1 MPITKPL
8 QISELKI
15 FNDTEMHNASIEW
28 QAVYVSANIYLNDN
42 DLCKMDLIRSIVYWK
57 KSKNTTIG
65 FLKSLIVDPRGL
77 DWINALEEDVQ
88 SKGKKIIS
96 QAEYDAVNYMQTS
109 SNAIL
114 KDILRHAELKYRNTV
129 SDGISCMSSVSALKS
144 AIDSTQTVKI
154 NAAVSVTPAI
164 LGFTPDLP
172 SICKEMMRGLDQG
185 FIETTIFYLGNIIG
199 EKLLEKLNTF
209 IPYVG
214 TVLNGVSTIKTGI
227 QCAQRGFEGYKT
239 RERSRSVRPGT
250 PQAAVEALRTIL
262 IRDVVE
268 LGIQTAESAAEFSC
282 GVASLATGT
291 DAGKAAVSV
300 LVAIESIMRLIY
312 NVITEFMEINKANE
326 LIQSGKIEMSILST
340 CPLLGAQIIAVA
352 PHSVLINYAYSIV
365 DEVPNFGIV
374 AEQNKMKILC
384 EDISELKVSAIEV
397 LKRSRFIVSY
407 GEEKGFEF
415 SFRGIKKTAKETI
428 CEQLSFI
435 GIKDENGFNVK
446 TNRLPT
452 ENLYKKVAKEHK
464 QEQALLRQEDALRTA
479 NIFLKQADR
488 QTLRQE
494 NELRQEDALR
504 TANIFLK
511 QADRQTLR
519 QENELRQEDALTT
532 ANIFLKKADDEK
544 SIIDLINETEALIE
558 RQEMRERI
566 KNRGIEANR
575 KQQRLIIATS
585 VDEALREYD
594 RETNTGFSSY
604 FTIQS
609 SESMNAKTYLQ
620 RISSN
625 LNDKKD
631 TERLVN
637 AILWL
642 LNKGGKQ
649 PNDLSNRLKIG
660 SRFYIK
666 LSDSYTKW
674 CVFLPDQGILS

>member
-494 NELRQEDALR
+494 NELRQEDAL
-504 TANIFLK
+504 
-511 QADRQTLR
+511 
-519 QENELRQEDALTT
+519 TT

>member
-511 QADRQTLR
+511 QAD
-519 QENELRQEDALTT
+519 
-532 ANIFLKKADDEK
+532 DEK

>member
-42 DLCKMDLIRSIVYWK
+42 NLCKMDLIRSIVYWK

-300 LVAIESIMRLIY
+300 LVAIESIMRLIH

-494 NELRQEDALR
+494 NELRQEDAL
-504 TANIFLK
+504 
-511 QADRQTLR
+511 
-519 QENELRQEDALTT
+519 TT

>member
-428 CEQLSFI
+428 CEQLSFL

-452 ENLYKKVAKEHK
+452 ENPYKKVAKEHK
-464 QEQALLRQEDALRTA
+464 QEQAL
-479 NIFLKQADR
+479 
-488 QTLRQE
+488 
-494 NELRQEDALR
+494 LRQEDALR

>member
-494 NELRQEDALR
+494 NELRQEDAL
-504 TANIFLK
+504 
-511 QADRQTLR
+511 
-519 QENELRQEDALTT
+519 TT

-674 CVFLPDQGILS
+674 CVFLPDQGICPRGTDLDS

>member
-1 MPITKPL
+1 
-8 QISELKI
+8 
-15 FNDTEMHNASIEW
+15 
-28 QAVYVSANIYLNDN
+28 
-42 DLCKMDLIRSIVYWK
+42 
-57 KSKNTTIG
+57 
-65 FLKSLIVDPRGL
+65 
-77 DWINALEEDVQ
+77 
-88 SKGKKIIS
+88 
-96 QAEYDAVNYMQTS
+96 
-109 SNAIL
+109 
-114 KDILRHAELKYRNTV
+114 
-129 SDGISCMSSVSALKS
+129 MSSVSALKS

-300 LVAIESIMRLIY
+300 LVAIESIMRLIH

-494 NELRQEDALR
+494 NELRQEDAL
-504 TANIFLK
+504 
-511 QADRQTLR
+511 
-519 QENELRQEDALTT
+519 TT

>member
-300 LVAIESIMRLIY
+300 LVAIESIMRLIH

-494 NELRQEDALR
+494 NELRQEDAL
-504 TANIFLK
+504 
-511 QADRQTLR
+511 
-519 QENELRQEDALTT
+519 TT

>member
-57 KSKNTTIG
+57 KSKNTTFG

-129 SDGISCMSSVSALKS
+129 SDGISCVSSVSTLKS

-172 SICKEMMRGLDQG
+172 SICKEMMKGLDLS

-214 TVLNGVSTIKTGI
+214 TVLNGVSTIQTGI
-227 QCAQRGFEGYKT
+227 ECAKKGFEGYKT

-262 IRDVVE
+262 IREVVE

-312 NVITEFMEINKANE
+312 NVITEFMEINKANK
-326 LIQSGKIEMSILST
+326 LIQSGEIEMSILST

-415 SFRGIKKTAKETI
+415 SFRGIKETANETF
-428 CEQLSFI
+428 CDKLSFLN
-435 GIKDENGFNVK
+435 IKNENGFSVK

-452 ENLYKKVAKEHK
+452 ENLYKIVAKEHK
-464 QEQALLRQEDALRTA
+464 QEQALLRQEDARKA
-479 NIFLKQADR
+479 NIFLKQAER
-488 QTLRQE
+488 QAR
-494 NELRQEDALR
+494 
-504 TANIFLK
+504 
-511 QADRQTLR
+511 R

-609 SESMNAKTYLQ
+609 SESMNAKAYLQ

-642 LNKGGKQ
+642 LDKGGKQ

>member
-57 KSKNTTIG
+57 KSKNTTFG

-129 SDGISCMSSVSALKS
+129 SDGISCVSSVSALKS

-154 NAAVSVTPAI
+154 NAAVSVIPAF
-164 LGFTPDLP
+164 LDFTPDLP
-172 SICKEMMRGLDQG
+172 SICKQMMNGFNEG

-214 TVLNGVSTIKTGI
+214 TVLNGVSTIQTGI
-227 QCAQRGFEGYKT
+227 NCAKKGFEVYKT
-239 RERSRSVRPGT
+239 RELSRSVRPGT

-262 IRDVVE
+262 IREVVE

-312 NVITEFMEINKANE
+312 NVITEFMEINKANK
-326 LIQSGKIEMSILST
+326 LIQSGEIEMSILST

-365 DEVPNFGIV
+365 GEVPNFGIV

-415 SFRGIKKTAKETI
+415 SFRGIKETAKETF
-428 CEQLSFI
+428 CDQLSFLD
-435 GIKDENGFNVK
+435 IKDENGFSVK

-452 ENLYKKVAKEHK
+452 ENLYNIVAKEHK
-464 QEQALLRQEDALRTA
+464 QEQALLRQEDARKA
-479 NIFLKQADR
+479 NIFLKQAER
-488 QTLRQE
+488 QAR
-494 NELRQEDALR
+494 
-504 TANIFLK
+504 
-511 QADRQTLR
+511 R

-609 SESMNAKTYLQ
+609 SESMNAKAYLQ

-642 LNKGGKQ
+642 LDKGGKQ

>member
-57 KSKNTTIG
+57 KSKNTTFG

-129 SDGISCMSSVSALKS
+129 SDGISCVSSVSALKS

-154 NAAVSVTPAI
+154 NAAVSVIPAF
-164 LGFTPDLP
+164 LDFTPDLP
-172 SICKEMMRGLDQG
+172 SICKQMMNGFNEG

-227 QCAQRGFEGYKT
+227 QCAQKGFEVYNT
-239 RERSRSVRPGT
+239 RELGRSVRPGT

-262 IRDVVE
+262 IREVVE

-312 NVITEFMEINKANE
+312 NVITEFMEINKANK
-326 LIQSGKIEMSILST
+326 LIQSGEIEMSILST

-365 DEVPNFGIV
+365 GEVPNFGIV

-415 SFRGIKKTAKETI
+415 SFRGIKETANETF
-428 CEQLSFI
+428 CDKLSFLN
-435 GIKDENGFNVK
+435 IKNENGFSVK

-452 ENLYKKVAKEHK
+452 ENLYNIVAKEHK
-464 QEQALLRQEDALRTA
+464 QEQALLRQEDAR
-479 NIFLKQADR
+479 K
-488 QTLRQE
+488 
-494 NELRQEDALR
+494 
-504 TANIFLK
+504 
-511 QADRQTLR
+511 
-519 QENELRQEDALTT
+519 

-609 SESMNAKTYLQ
+609 SESMNAKAYLQ

-642 LNKGGKQ
+642 LDKGGKQ